1 MGKRLRETSREA
13 ALRAAERL
21 RDLLENPDTAPGD
34 VLKAAAL
41 IFERVYPAAAGS
53 EGGGDFEICV
63 KEE

>member
-1 MGKRLRETSREA
+1 MGKRLRETGREA

-21 RDLLENPDTAPGD
+21 RDLLENPDTSPGD

-41 IFERVYPAAAGS
+41 IFERIYPAAAGGES
-53 EGGGDFEICV
+53 GGDFEICV